1 MGHALIS
8 CFHSRWADPKVCC
21 DYALHVCVTW
31 WNEDTSREMAVLVNE
46 KGVNSFKMF
55 MAYKDV
61 FMLRDDHMYL
71 AFDRIREI
79 GAIAMVREG
88 SSLLSSS
95 WSTILS

>member
-1 MGHALIS
+1 MTAVTTKMGI
-8 CFHSRWADPKVCC
+8 
-21 DYALHVCVTW
+21 
-31 WNEDTSREMAVLVNE
+31 
-46 KGVNSFKMF
+46 NSFKVF